1 MSDIYTIT
9 RNLSLQI
16 DNDIEEFIVR
26 SVQEYGMNE
35 SITVNAK
42 KIYEA
47 LEKQVAKKVIY
58 KPKDAVYQRPFCP
71 CCDTELFDAN
81 YSINRCECGQLL
93 MYCG

>member
-47 LEKQVAKKVIY
+47 LEKQVAKKPVDRFMF
-58 KPKDAVYQRPFCP
+58 KECP
-71 CCDTELFDAN
+71 TCGSVEIAGCGH
-81 YSINRCECGQLL
+81 CPECGQKLDRSDEE
-93 MYCG
+93 